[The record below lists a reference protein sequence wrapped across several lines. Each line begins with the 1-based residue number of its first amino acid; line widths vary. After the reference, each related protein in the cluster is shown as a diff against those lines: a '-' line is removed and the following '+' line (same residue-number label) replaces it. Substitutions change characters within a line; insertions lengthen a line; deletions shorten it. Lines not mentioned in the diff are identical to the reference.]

1 VRVYGSQGQQRSAAL
16 ALRLAENA
24 FLRYALQDTP
34 LLLLD
39 DVFSELDARRRE
51 GLLSLLREAGQGHQ
65 TFLTGTDLAGV
76 PVEGFEPLAVF
87 DVAGGAVIPSQRR

>member
-1 VRVYGSQGQQRSAAL
+1 VAL

-24 FLRYALQDTP
+24 YLRKALQDTP

-39 DVFSELDARRRE
+39 DVFSELDAERRE
-51 GLLSLLREAGQGHQ
+51 GLLCLIREAGAGHQ

-76 PVEGFEPLAVF
+76 PVAGFAPLALF
-87 DVAGGAVIPSQRR
+87 HVAEGNVVAASAGH